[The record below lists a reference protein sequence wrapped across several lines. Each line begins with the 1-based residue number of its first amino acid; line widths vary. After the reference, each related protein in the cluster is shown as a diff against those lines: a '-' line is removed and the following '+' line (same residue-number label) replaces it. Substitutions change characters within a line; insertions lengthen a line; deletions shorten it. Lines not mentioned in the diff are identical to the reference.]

1 MLENE
6 YRNILL
12 QPRLC
17 TLRWYNEDRLGVV
30 KRKND
35 GSGVS
40 RFFETMS
47 EYIESSKKSQNF
59 EIILGRFAMVIFTV
73 TVALE
78 VVTGNSVLRKLDWWE
93 SKKSTARVSELWCLR
108 RYSRGSQVRG
118 IEYRRSS
125 PLAATHSSTP

>member
-1 MLENE
+1 MVQRRSVGSCQEE
-6 YRNILL
+6 ER
-12 QPRLC
+12 R
-17 TLRWYNEDRLGVV
+17 
-30 KRKND
+30 KRSRGGD
-35 GSGVS
+35 YEVS